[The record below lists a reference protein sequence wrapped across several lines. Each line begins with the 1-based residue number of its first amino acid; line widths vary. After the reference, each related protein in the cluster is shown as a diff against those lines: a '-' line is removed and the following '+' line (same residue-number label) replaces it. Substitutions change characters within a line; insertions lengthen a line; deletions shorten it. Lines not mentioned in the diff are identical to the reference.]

1 VPQLRA
7 AALITLFCAL
17 IHLCCLFISDRTA
30 GEILPQAV
38 CRSYGLQVGSYS
50 ALLVRLLMGL
60 SAPIS
65 WPISKLLDWILGEE
79 RSVRPAAALPAALWH
94 VLHLFVLQRWCGAL
108 LWLGLPLG
116 AQVAT
121 QLANQQTAVD

>member
-1 VPQLRA
+1 MCCQCVTCHTAGEIVPPAVPQLQP
-7 AALITLFCAL
+7 AALIAASIQKQHSCCQYFPFC
-17 IHLCCLFISDRTA
+17 TA

-79 RSVRPAAALPAALWH
+79 RSVSD
-94 VLHLFVLQRWCGAL
+94 
-108 LWLGLPLG
+108 
-116 AQVAT
+116 T
-121 QLANQQTAVD
+121 DS